1 MAGELARKELEVE
14 ALKETLRTCRSRAA
28 QAESGARQMTEQM
41 NLIKTMSEEVAMLEA
56 EEIARLE
63 GELEA
68 CTKKLADERKCCVDD
83 KAEYE
88 RKLGVLAS
96 ESEEAKGELLKMK
109 RAHNLAAEKAQ
120 RLAAEVESMKGYSQ
134 DVANRL
140 HSVQFSGHVR
150 DVLGQA
156 ANKAAASKGEGERAS
171 AWRDFK
177 RGSDIDW
184 SRLVGRL
191 PTSLDAPTL
200 PVAAAAAANSIN
212 SPFVNGYLTGVPSQT
227 FRPINTINSAA
238 NTTVPIAD
246 SLISLPD
253 PGLRGTRHTDHTSE
267 LELLYIQ
274 REKELLDKLADT
286 MTKMRVY
293 EDEGKSPTPLNK
305 QKKRRSNRWSSNRD
319 SADPASNLVAAA
331 KVASEVPR
339 SDQGP
344 AREPPSSP
352 PRSLKRTPKPG
363 LHQPTASSLAK
374 NEGQILKKVRNRR

>member
-1 MAGELARKELEVE
+1 MSLIELTLRRRFVHLPPPPPPCLQLAMQLKHTRSELETARRFPATGLSNEENVRDILEKQGTMAGELARKELEVE

-41 NLIKTMSEEVAMLEA
+41 NLIKTTSEEVAMLEA

-120 RLAAEVESMKGYSQ
+120 RLAAKVESMKGYSQ

-156 ANKAAASKGEGERAS
+156 ANKAAASKGEGEQAS

-177 RGSDIDW
+177 RGSDW
-184 SRLVGRL
+184 SRLVAIGR
-191 PTSLDAPTL
+191 D
-200 PVAAAAAANSIN
+200 
-212 SPFVNGYLTGVPSQT
+212 
-227 FRPINTINSAA
+227 
-238 NTTVPIAD
+238 
-246 SLISLPD
+246 
-253 PGLRGTRHTDHTSE
+253 
-267 LELLYIQ
+267 
-274 REKELLDKLADT
+274 
-286 MTKMRVY
+286 
-293 EDEGKSPTPLNK
+293 
-305 QKKRRSNRWSSNRD
+305 
-319 SADPASNLVAAA
+319 
-331 KVASEVPR
+331 
-339 SDQGP
+339 
-344 AREPPSSP
+344 
-352 PRSLKRTPKPG
+352 
-363 LHQPTASSLAK
+363 
-374 NEGQILKKVRNRR
+374 